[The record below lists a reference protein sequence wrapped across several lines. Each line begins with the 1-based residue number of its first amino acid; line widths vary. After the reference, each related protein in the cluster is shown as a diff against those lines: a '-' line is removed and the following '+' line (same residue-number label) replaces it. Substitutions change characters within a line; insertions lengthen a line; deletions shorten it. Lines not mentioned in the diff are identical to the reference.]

1 MPTARYSSSA
11 MRVEPKDIITLL
23 RTEIQ
28 KAGSITAWANNASID
43 RTVVSAALHQK
54 RSIPKRVI
62 RALGLRRCATSV

>member
-11 MRVEPKDIITLL
+11 MRVGPNDIITLL

-43 RTVVSAALHQK
+43 RTVVSAALHHK